1 MNSQYAKSRDAL
13 LTSAIGQAVEMV
25 GDELVR
31 EIAVDV
37 FGFEDA
43 DRAFGLLPRRREVVS
58 GLIGATKSV
67 ITGGS
72 QIGGDAIK
80 TAGDMVKNIAVGSD
94 G

>member
-25 GDELVR
+25 GDELAR
-31 EIAVDV
+31 EIVVEV

-43 DRAFGLLPRRREVVS
+43 NRAFDLLPMRREVVS

-80 TAGDMVKNIAVGSD
+80 TTGDMVKNIAVGSD

>member
-1 MNSQYAKSRDAL
+1 
-13 LTSAIGQAVEMV
+13 MV
-25 GDELVR
+25 GDELAR
-31 EIAVDV
+31 EIAVEV
-37 FGFEDA
+37 FGFDDA
-43 DRAFGLLPRRREVVS
+43 NRVFGLLQRRREVVS

-80 TAGDMVKNIAVGSD
+80 TAGNMVKNIAVGSD

>member
-13 LTSAIGQAVEMV
+13 LTYAIGQAVEMV

-31 EIAVDV
+31 EIAVEV
-37 FGFEDA
+37 FGFKDA
-43 DRAFGLLPRRREVVS
+43 DRAFSLLPRRREVVS

-80 TAGDMVKNIAVGSD
+80 TAGNMVKNIAVGSD